1 MNRIIQIDENT
12 HVKLLADNFMLRFK
26 MKTRTNRIA
35 WRTEGFYPDMTS
47 LCQSYLNHAPY
58 RAIRATER
66 FEKLLEVV
74 RQAEE
79 TLKKLISKKIIQ

>member
-12 HVKLLADNFMLRFK
+12 RVKLLADNFMLQLK
-26 MKTRTNRIA
+26 VKTRTNRIA
-35 WRTEGFYPDMTS
+35 WHTEGFYPTLIS

-74 RQAEE
+74 RRAEE
-79 TLKKLISKKIIQ
+79 TLKKLVSKKIIQ

>member
-1 MNRIIQIDENT
+1 MDRIIQIDEDT
-12 HVKLLADNFMLRFK
+12 RVKLLADNFMLQFK
-26 MKTRTNRIA
+26 VKTRTKRIA
-35 WRTEGFYPDMTS
+35 WHTEGFYPDMTS

>member
-1 MNRIIQIDENT
+1 MDRIIQIDKDT
-12 HVKLLADNFMLRFK
+12 RVKLLADNFMLQFK
-26 MKTRTNRIA
+26 VKTRTNRMA
-35 WRTEGFYPDMTS
+35 WHIEGYYPDMAS
-47 LCQSYLNHAPY
+47 LSQSYLNHAPY

-79 TLKKLISKKIIQ
+79 TLKEMLSRK